1 MHVLRVVAKFE
12 HLPIGLSVY
21 ICVLCSSYMDNCL
34 PISCERKFYL
44 AWLKGSLRSQSHTG
58 SVKFNSLSTLVFVAP
73 V

>member
-1 MHVLRVVAKFE
+1 MHVLRVVAEFE

-21 ICVLCSSYMDNCL
+21 ICVLCSSYMHNCL
-34 PISCERKFYL
+34 PIRKIYL

-58 SVKFNSLSTLVFVAP
+58 SAKFNSLSTLVFVAP